1 MGLSR
6 QSIISNQK
14 RIRIMSNVANE
25 PSAATGIQGFLE
37 RLYKPVYV
45 WASGIFA
52 TKEEVA
58 AIAGADLTFANDED
72 AEAVWDDYTFST
84 TD

>member
-1 MGLSR
+1 MG
-6 QSIISNQK
+6 
-14 RIRIMSNVANE
+14 NVANE

-37 RLYKPVYV
+37 RLYKPVYE

-58 AIAGADLTFANDED
+58 AIAGADLTFADDED
-72 AEAVWDDYTFST
+72 AEAIWDDYTFST

>member
-1 MGLSR
+1 MS
-6 QSIISNQK
+6 SESNEQ
-14 RIRIMSNVANE
+14 
-25 PSAATGIQGFLE
+25 SAATGILGFLTK
-37 RLYKPVYV
+37 LYTPVYE
-45 WASGIFA
+45 WATDVFA

-58 AIAGADLTFANDED
+58 AIAGADLTLATDAD